1 MIRIIDKL
9 LSLFPLWAILICVYA
24 YLLPES
30 LIDFKS
36 WIIPLLS
43 VIMLGM
49 GMTLKW
55 DNFID
60 VVKSPKLIA
69 TGVGLQYIIMPL
81 SAFVISKLFGLS
93 NELTAG
99 MVLVG
104 SSAGGTASNVMCYL
118 AKGNLALSITLTM
131 TSTILAVAATPLLC
145 YLYLNQFI
153 NVPVGDMFLSILQIV
168 IVPVLAGTFINSMF
182 EKKLSRIKPVFPLIS
197 TLAIVLIIG
206 IIVAINKDRLQDT
219 GLLVVAAVMLHN
231 TSGLALGYW
240 VSRRMKFDET
250 TCRTIAIEVGMQN
263 SGLSVALAIKFF
275 SSIAALP
282 GAIFSIWHNLSGSF
296 LASYWGSS
304 KNRAI
309 DD

>member
-9 LSLFPLWAILICVYA
+9 LALFPFWAILISVYA
-24 YLLPES
+24 YYFPES
-30 LIDFKS
+30 LSDLGS
-36 WIIPLLS
+36 LIIPLLS

-49 GMTLKW
+49 GMTLKL

-60 VVKSPKLIA
+60 VIKSPKVIA

-81 SAFVISKLFGLS
+81 SAFLISRLFGLS
-93 NELTAG
+93 NELAAG

-145 YLYLNQFI
+145 FLYLNQFI

-168 IVPVLAGTFINSMF
+168 IFPVLAGTFINSMF
-182 EKKLSRIKPVFPLIS
+182 EKKLSRFKPIFPIIS

-206 IIVAINKDRLQDT
+206 IIVALNKERLAEI
-219 GLLVVAAVMLHN
+219 GFVIVAAVMLHN
-231 TSGLALGYW
+231 LSGLFIGYW
-240 VSRRMKFDET
+240 ASRKMKFDEI

-275 SSIAALP
+275 SSAAALP

-304 KNRAI
+304 KKS
-309 DD
+309 DL